1 MVLKGCSKK
10 FEKRVLRGSQESF
23 KGISRKCQGSLKE
36 DWRVFQESFQCVSKV
51 FERSSQGI
59 PEVSK
64 ACQGCFKDQGSF
76 RSVPRKLV
84 GCFKEVSMIFQGR
97 LYGD

>member
-1 MVLKGCSKK
+1 M
-10 FEKRVLRGSQESF
+10 
-23 KGISRKCQGSLKE
+23 
-36 DWRVFQESFQCVSKV
+36 FQESFQCVSKV

-84 GCFKEVSMIFQGR
+84 GCFKEVLMVFQGR
-97 LYGD
+97 LNGDLKEWVSMVFKRSSMGI